1 MQYSYKKQVNLP
13 FAEAE
18 NKIREE
24 LAKEGFGIITEINA
38 KETFK
43 KKLDVDFENYII
55 LGACQPASAHKVLRI
70 DKEIGLLLP
79 CNVII
84 YEDNGK
90 VFVSAILPTVVL
102 DMANKLELAST
113 AKEIEEKLKKVVDGV

>member
-1 MQYSYKKQVNLP
+1 MKIGYKKQVDLS
-13 FAEAE
+13 FVDAEKKA
-18 NKIREE
+18 REE

-43 KKLDVDFENYII
+43 KKLDVFFENYII
-55 LGACQPASAHKVLRI
+55 LGACQPKSALKVLRI

-84 YEDNGK
+84 YEEDGK
-90 VFVSAILPTVVL
+90 VYVSAIIPSVAMGMVNNA
-102 DMANKLELAST
+102 DLAPIASG
-113 AKEIEEKLKKVVDGV
+113 IEEKLKRVVDSV